1 MKTLFR
7 LAFVT
12 TLICSL
18 AVFSLEPTQSDE
30 KPNASGKTN
39 DVKIQ
44 DITLRVPQTWK
55 QQPPANRL
63 RLAQFDIPAA
73 EGDKE
78 DAELVISSFGGGGG
92 GIDANVQRWVEQFQP
107 EGRKAKI
114 HTGTSP
120 QGAYVIADLTGT
132 YNKPDGPRVLRKTIP
147 TPGSRML
154 AVILTVEDKANYFL
168 KLTGPEKTVTA
179 AADAMRA
186 SFGADA
192 EKEKEY
198 KPQGDADE

>member
-7 LAFVT
+7 LTFVT

-18 AVFSLEPTQSDE
+18 AVFSLKPTQSDE
-30 KPNASGKTN
+30 KSDASGKTN
-39 DVKIQ
+39 DIKVQ
-44 DITLRVPQTWK
+44 DITLRVPQSWK
-55 QQPPANRL
+55 QQPPSNRL

-92 GIDANVQRWVEQFQP
+92 GIDANVQRWIDQFQP
-107 EGRKAKI
+107 EGRRAKV
-114 HTGTSP
+114 HTGTTP

-132 YNKPDGPRVLRKTIP
+132 YNKPDGPPIQRKTIP

-179 AADAMRA
+179 AAEALRA

-192 EKEKEY
+192 GKEKEY
-198 KPQGDADE
+198 RLQGDADQ